1 MERIA
6 SADARIV
13 GIAEHLLRP
22 QPASLSGLDPMPDP
36 AALLHA
42 ERERVLDEARAQGF
56 ADGLRS
62 AETEIQARVRAA
74 EAKIE
79 QSHEAQTERLRAA
92 NERLAGLLRDLPDAV
107 VRWETQTANMA
118 SEIAYAALVRLL
130 GERNADDASW
140 RVELC
145 RQALAECRLRPGV
158 VRIAKSQSA
167 GLAALAESDSIRIVG
182 DAELAPGDCRLETH
196 RGLYDS
202 GLEIRLEALK
212 QALLRGLRSGP
223 SQ

>member
-13 GIAEHLLRP
+13 AIAEHLLRP
-22 QPASLSGLDPMPDP
+22 QPASGPAPAPDP

-56 ADGLRS
+56 ADGMRS

-79 QSHEAQTERLRAA
+79 QSHAAETERLRAA
-92 NERLAGLLRDLPDAV
+92 NERSAALLRDLPDAV
-107 VRWETQTANMA
+107 AAWETQTADMA
-118 SEIAYAALVRLL
+118 SEIAYAALLRLL

-140 RVELC
+140 MAELC
-145 RQALAECRLRPGV
+145 RQALAESRLRPVV
-158 VRIAKSQSA
+158 VRVAKSQSA
-167 GLAALAESDSIRIVG
+167 GLAALAENDSIRIVG